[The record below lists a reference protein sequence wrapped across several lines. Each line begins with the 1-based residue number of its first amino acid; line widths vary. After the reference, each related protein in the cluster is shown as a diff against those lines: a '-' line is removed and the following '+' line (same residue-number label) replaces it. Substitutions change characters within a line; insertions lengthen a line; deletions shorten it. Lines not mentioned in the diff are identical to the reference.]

1 MQFESF
7 QNHEYLLITDRTRRS
22 CDFLVIV
29 YSAKLRSTNQNAVTV
44 SFVYISSD
52 PFVFTSETFELLD
65 PTSEILER
73 LRLNLGHLLNSSGQ
87 LRKSSG
93 VFGCFMVAFGSLSTS
108 KRKVIGTPGEYN
120 LGLIVLLSSNQN
132 PVILLS
138 VP

>member
-1 MQFESF
+1 MINRRS
-7 QNHEYLLITDRTRRS
+7 LLITNRTRRS

-52 PFVFTSETFELLD
+52 PFVFTSETFETLRSNVGNLGKTSVE
-65 PTSEILER
+65 PRTPSKFFGSTSEI
-73 LRLNLGHLLNSSGQ
+73 
-87 LRKSSG
+87 
-93 VFGCFMVAFGSLSTS
+93 FGCFMVAFGSLSTS
-108 KRKVIGTPGEYN
+108 ERKVIGTPGEYN

-138 VP
+138 VL